1 MDGRKRD
8 SMTVTLDFKPRVCL
22 VWCGYDEGWDS
33 FGESH
38 TDTLVRKG
46 EDNICKEFLEEF
58 SGNCLVF
65 TPQTPKQLQDFI
77 KTCDNGLLAAAATC
91 LLYTSP
97 SPRDRQKSRMPS
109 SA

>member
-1 MDGRKRD
+1 MSDRLDSILNDIKQYANDAYDDG
-8 SMTVTLDFKPRVCL
+8 
-22 VWCGYDEGWDS
+22 WAGGYDEGWDS

-65 TPQTPKQLQDFI
+65 TPQTPQQLQEFI
-77 KTCDNGLLAAAATC
+77 KTYDNGLLAAAATINFM
-91 LLYTSP
+91 
-97 SPRDRQKSRMPS
+97 RAWMEEREIV
-109 SA
+109 